1 MSKFIV
7 KHAAVLGAGVM
18 GAQIAAHLANAGV
31 RVTLYDLTAKEGDR
45 NGVARKA
52 LEGLKKLEPAPLAGL
67 ARLGL
72 LLLERRPM
80 SWDGVGQMPQ
90 PLRQADLHLSYP
102 LRLGAM
108 PVRAALTVR
117 QLNGTQVLFESRF
130 ARPTSRR
137 QMYASVDVGF

>member
-1 MSKFIV
+1 MRLCG
-7 KHAAVLGAGVM
+7 H
-18 GAQIAAHLANAGV
+18 
-31 RVTLYDLTAKEGDR
+31 T
-45 NGVARKA
+45 
-52 LEGLKKLEPAPLAGL
+52 EPRDAWAGL
-67 ARLGL
+67 DEHYGQTALGIVFA
-72 LLLERRPM
+72 
-80 SWDGVGQMPQ
+80 DAQ